1 MAPSDDDFDEASSSA
16 LNKPPPLAT
25 DPKPTE
31 TTATPGDDVAA
42 CSSAS
47 CEPVA
52 SDVTF
57 RVGDRFTS
65 FTELEAKIEA
75 YSQAHFV
82 QLWRRDARTIEA
94 AKKRVGKIANNMSE
108 ALKYQSVKYCCI
120 HGGKKF
126 TTQAS
131 ARASSTFKQDC
142 GFNIYLAASKDG
154 AHLEI
159 RSLLLE
165 HNNHTVS
172 EHLFRHLPQQRRLPP
187 DLQTKAASMLQL
199 RANKK
204 LLREQLEVQSNKAV
218 TLRDL
223 SNLAARKKQGC
234 SRNDLEATVKLLQNK
249 YASTVRLLTDE
260 NNELRA
266 IFFQDDAMRRSFE
279 DYPEIIFIDA
289 TYKLLETRMSCFL
302 MLVEDGNGESE
313 IVAVGLFAVEDGD
326 TLRWFFNVFKELN

>member
-131 ARASSTFKQDC
+131 ARASS
-142 GFNIYLAASKDG
+142 
-154 AHLEI
+154 
-159 RSLLLE
+159 
-165 HNNHTVS
+165 
-172 EHLFRHLPQQRRLPP
+172 
-187 DLQTKAASMLQL
+187 
-199 RANKK
+199 
-204 LLREQLEVQSNKAV
+204 
-218 TLRDL
+218 
-223 SNLAARKKQGC
+223 
-234 SRNDLEATVKLLQNK
+234 
-249 YASTVRLLTDE
+249 
-260 NNELRA
+260 
-266 IFFQDDAMRRSFE
+266 
-279 DYPEIIFIDA
+279 
-289 TYKLLETRMSCFL
+289 
-302 MLVEDGNGESE
+302 
-313 IVAVGLFAVEDGD
+313 
-326 TLRWFFNVFKELN
+326 